1 MKHTPGPWQEVTDDD
16 GNEWVVPKGH
26 TPNDMHTY
34 FIGDLESTCSECH
47 ANAHL
52 IAAAPDL
59 LEACKAALECLEILD
74 DDVDYLSRDEV
85 RQLRAAIKKA
95 EGE

>member
-1 MKHTPGPWQEVTDDD
+1 MSKHTPGPWYPDHFEGISIFHDVKDRRFPVCRI
-16 GNEWVVPKGH
+16 EP
-26 TPNDMHTY
+26 
-34 FIGDLESTCSECH
+34 ISEGEGE

-59 LEACKAALECLEILD
+59 LEACKRVLSELD
-74 DDVDYLSRDEV
+74 YVSIGAEED
-85 RQLRAAIKKA
+85 LRAAIAKA